1 MDRPP
6 PRIAVV
12 VLGMHRSG
20 TSALTRALSLAGLAL
35 PPDTGRVWESRTI
48 IGIDNRILARFGL
61 DWFAPGE
68 VPAERLVGPE
78 FADLRREAVTALGTL
93 FGPSGHFIVK
103 EPRMARLVP
112 FWDLALREFGAEPR
126 YVLAVRSPS
135 DVASSLAAR
144 NDMDA
149 ATALTL
155 WTDHVAAAERDT
167 RGRPRAVS
175 DYGLLLRDKSREVER
190 LVAAL
195 ALPLPALGAAER
207 AEIDAF
213 VSDDG
218 DHVRSDP
225 REVLATGVA
234 SVAAAVLYARMT
246 GDPGSEAVVRTLAG
260 HLDRCAAIPAM
271 AALGLDAPQPPAAP
285 RPLRTGRRQKA
296 EGGEAPA
303 GRRKRRDRTA
313 AASGRGWPAGLMAT
327 VGRLFGFGRK
337 SR

>member
-1 MDRPP
+1 
-6 PRIAVV
+6 
-12 VLGMHRSG
+12 MHRSG

-48 IGIDNRILARFGL
+48 IGIDSRILARFGL
-61 DWFAPGE
+61 DWFEPGE
-68 VPAERLVGPE
+68 IPTERLVGPE
-78 FADLRREAVTALGTL
+78 LADLRREAVAALGTL
-93 FGPSGHFIVK
+93 FGPNGPFVVK

-126 YVLAVRSPS
+126 YVLAVRSPP

-175 DYGLLLRDKSREVER
+175 DYGLLLRDKSREIER

-195 ALPLPALGAAER
+195 DLPLPALGEAER
-207 AEIDAF
+207 ASIDAF
-213 VSDDG
+213 VTDDG
-218 DHVRSDP
+218 EHVRANPDEFLST
-225 REVLATGVA
+225 AVA
-234 SVAAAVLYARMT
+234 SAAAAVLYARMV
-246 GDPGSEAVVRTLAG
+246 GDSASADAVRGLG
-260 HLDRCAAIPAM
+260 EHLERCAAIPPS
-271 AALGLDAPQPPAAP
+271 APLRTGEARERAEH
-285 RPLRTGRRQKA
+285 RPLRTGRRQRRDGS
-296 EGGEAPA
+296 ERPAP
-303 GRRKRRDRTA
+303 GKKRRGA
-313 AASGRGWPAGLMAT
+313 GSVPSGRGRLADLMAHM
-327 VGRLFGFGRK
+327 GRLFGFGRK